1 MSKPVFHIFS
11 SEEVINESARFL
23 AQKIIEQEAN
33 AAKVFLLISGGSAIE
48 MYSQIFEFLPAELLM
63 NGWTIGLVDERF
75 GPAGHENSNET
86 QLRNVLVIQNF
97 VSRGAEFIGM
107 LLTAPTDGPTTAQQI
122 STMYQQLYEEA
133 DQVLVWVG
141 LGEDGH
147 TAGWLPTQTLAEF
160 QQLYNQQQAV
170 VYYEVNPQNSDNPF
184 VQRLTTSLSVLQF
197 ADQVVMYIKGPSKK
211 MVLQKLVAGM
221 PPANELPASVLLQSS
236 QPIEILTDQEVVS
249 NL

>member
-1 MSKPVFHIFS
+1 MV
-11 SEEVINESARFL
+11 ESARFL
-23 AQKIIEQEAN
+23 AQKIIEQEAK
-33 AAKVFLLISGGSAIE
+33 ATKVFLLLSGGSAIE
-48 MYSQIFEFLPAELLM
+48 MYTQIFAFLPAELRL
-63 NGWTIGLVDERF
+63 NGWTVGLVDERF

-86 QLRNVLVIQNF
+86 LLRDAQVIQNF

-107 LLTAPTDGPTTAQQI
+107 LLTSSTDGPTTARQI

-133 DQVLVWVG
+133 DQVFIWIG

-147 TAGWLPTQTLAEF
+147 TAGWLPTQTLSEF

-184 VQRLTTSLSVLQF
+184 VQRLTMSLSVLEF
-197 ADQVVMYIKGPSKK
+197 ADQVVMYAKGANKK
-211 MVLQKLVAGM
+211 VVLQKLVAGM